1 MNLRRVILP
10 ALVALLLIGCSQPRL
25 ISFILTPDQ
34 HGARAF
40 DRGDFATAATR
51 FEDPMWKGTSLYLA
65 ERFDEALDTFARVN
79 TAEAWFARGNALAHL
94 ERYEEAIAAYERALS
109 MRPDYPEAIANI
121 DYLQPFL
128 PLTFEG
134 GVTGTVGRDAAADE
148 IVYDADADRVNEE
161 GRDTEVQEGG
171 LITDAQLADMWLQQ
185 VDASPA
191 AFLRSKFRY
200 QAEQS
205 HE

>member
-1 MNLRRVILP
+1 MNKRRVLLP
-10 ALVALLLIGCSQPRL
+10 ALLALLLVGCSQPKL
-25 ISFILTPDQ
+25 INFILTPDQ
-34 HGARAF
+34 QGARAF
-40 DRGDFATAATR
+40 ERGDYQTAAAR
-51 FEDPMWKGTSLYLA
+51 FEDPMWKGTALYLA
-65 ERFDEALDTFARVN
+65 ERFDEALETFARVN
-79 TAEAWFARGNALAHL
+79 TAEAWFARGNTLAHL

-109 MRPDYPEAIANI
+109 LRPAYPEATANI
-121 DYLQPFL
+121 DYMQPFL
-128 PLTFEG
+128 PLVFEG
-134 GVTGTVGRDAAADE
+134 GVMGTVGRDAAADD
-148 IVYDADADRVNEE
+148 IVYDADADRLNEE

-171 LITDAQLADMWLQQ
+171 LITDAQLTEMWLQQ